1 LIFSF
6 FKCAHIFTSSVLLF
20 PVYSAQRICE
30 SVKCNFSLLSFSLP
44 SLVKYC
50 RLVCGCCWE
59 LASLLF
65 CSWEYQIDSLR
76 ARQRKK
82 LFWSRNYL
90 LLVTPVVIFQ
100 IYPLFTKTR
109 VQKWTRVEWVCTG
122 FYMCLLSS
130 SCCCIVKQ
138 IWGL

>member
-1 LIFSF
+1 LIFF
-6 FKCAHIFTSSVLLF
+6 FKCTHIFTSSVLLF

-44 SLVKYC
+44 SPVKYC

-65 CSWEYQIDSLR
+65 CSWEYQIGSLR

-90 LLVTPVVIFQ
+90 LWWLQSWFFRFTHCLPKQGCKNELEWSGSARVFTCASC
-100 IYPLFTKTR
+100 PLR
-109 VQKWTRVEWVCTG
+109 A
-122 FYMCLLSS
+122 
-130 SCCCIVKQ
+130 IVSWNKSG
-138 IWGL
+138 GL